1 MTNDTITL
9 SPTAKSA
16 LLKLAA
22 SLGRPAEDVLEAAI
36 GEYRNRHTTPVAE
49 IEGID
54 PADVWAAYA
63 EADAGNLVSHA
74 ELMASLR
81 ARR

>member
-1 MTNDTITL
+1 MTTETIPL
-9 SPTAKSA
+9 SPTAKTV

-36 GEYRNRHTTPVAE
+36 GEYRNRHTAPVTE

-54 PADVWAAYA
+54 PADVWAGYA
-63 EADAGNLVSHA
+63 EADAGLLTDHA
-74 ELMASLR
+74 TVMAELR
-81 ARR
+81 ARP